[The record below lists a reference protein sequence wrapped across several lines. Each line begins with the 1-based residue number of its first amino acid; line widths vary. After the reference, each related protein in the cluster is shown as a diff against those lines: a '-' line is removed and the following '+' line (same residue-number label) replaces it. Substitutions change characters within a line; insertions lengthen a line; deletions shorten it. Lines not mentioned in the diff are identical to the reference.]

1 MGYIFSYKDAVALE
15 QSLNDLQNRDAIALQ
30 NRLMAGMLRPI
41 PGRAA
46 LGIGY
51 GASTALHF
59 LSDKGTQVT
68 GLDPSP
74 YMLDLIEHRLGN
86 RADLRKGQPE
96 DLPFE
101 DNSFHYICM
110 IHALEFADD
119 PAKAISEACRVGRE
133 RLFIWTINRYG
144 ITGIQHWIE
153 GKRSD
158 SLYKQARF
166 RSVWGLMRIIRSLS
180 GNVPLEWVTT
190 SRGARGAAGSL
201 SWLAMPRPLR
211 WWPFG
216 GYAAIS
222 VTLTPRFRTQPL
234 TVAYSAKP

>member
-1 MGYIFSYKDAVALE
+1 MGHIFSYKDAVAFE
-15 QSLNDLQNRDAIALQ
+15 QFLSDSQNRDAIALQ
-30 NRLMAGMLRPI
+30 NRLMAGMLSPI
-41 PGRAA
+41 SGKAA
-46 LGIGY
+46 LGVGW
-51 GASTALHF
+51 GASTALKS
-59 LSDKGTQVT
+59 LSDQGIQVS

-74 YMLDLIEHRLGN
+74 YMLDLMEHRLGN

-96 DLPFE
+96 SLPFE

-119 PAKAISEACRVGRE
+119 PALAIAEACRVGRE
-133 RLFIWTINRYG
+133 RLFIWTTNRYSAM
-144 ITGIQHWIE
+144 GIQHWIE
-153 GKRSD
+153 GRGAD
-158 SLYKQARF
+158 SIYRPARF
-166 RSVWGLMRIIRSLS
+166 RSVWELLRIIRGLS

-190 SRGARGAAGSL
+190 SRGSKGATGSR
-201 SWLAMPRPLR
+201 SWLTTPKPVR

-216 GYAAIS
+216 AYAAVS